1 MESGYDGLDPSQ
13 GRAVEAETNAVVR
26 AGAGSGKTRVLA
38 ARYVREAR
46 AGLPLESILALTFT
60 RKAAG
65 EMRSRIR
72 EALRKDS
79 DPAVRAK
86 AAEFDRAEICTF
98 DSFCARVARSACR
111 AWGMSPDFSQD
122 EDALDALVSSEA
134 FSFILEWR
142 ESGAFR
148 ALVAA
153 NGFQGLQEGVLAV
166 AAKRMCPSSPS
177 DYLSMPGKYESELK
191 AIVVRAME
199 GLASMRAIASGENG
213 SGSGE
218 SHKAL
223 LAALAEP
230 LPVSV
235 DDLGTCRSRISA
247 IISIRAMGKQDS
259 IQALKAWKE
268 KAGPEALKA
277 LVALDRMP
285 LYAELCSLLF
295 EFQERILAA
304 KRKAGVLGY
313 HDVAVMARDAL
324 VRDAALRSYYKDR
337 IRAIMVDE
345 FQDDNALQKEILYL
359 ISERRDIRSQRTPE
373 AADLED
379 GKLFFVG
386 DEKQSIYRFR
396 GADVSVFRSLA
407 KELGSSSGALSLD
420 WNYRSAPGLVDF
432 FNAVFPIVMGDASM
446 SWEAEYSPVKGALSG
461 GPGSRIILLDSEE
474 AYNDDDADG
483 VSDDGEDSDN
493 GMASGEGAS
502 DPEETMLEGKESQA
516 WAIAEFIRDSV
527 EGDDPLRVRDGEG
540 ERAVKY
546 GDFAVLVRS
555 TNLQAPLE
563 RFFRLMDVPY
573 SAQSLC
579 AFWSDAP
586 ANDILAA
593 LRASAYPGD
602 RNAIAAYLR
611 SPFARL
617 GDALVSRILLEDAPR
632 SRWKE
637 MADGEDAEKAARAAE
652 TLDEIGDL
660 AEGASL
666 AEAVYALWHEKGYR
680 DFILRR
686 KRNRSF
692 AEYFE
697 YAFALAR
704 RADAKGLGLAGFIA
718 ELEELSEDAR
728 GFKELDPPRESREGV
743 RIMTIHAAKGLEF
756 PVVVIPDLEY
766 RGADREGS
774 RPAYVRDDGLI
785 TVRMAKSTEEKG
797 NLFYEREKE
806 RNDEQAVAEV
816 KRLLYVACTRAES
829 HLVLARVPGR
839 RAPSLMSFWAHLGP
853 ALADSAVSAMVERR
867 SYPSKTVKDA
877 RELGHGAAEREI
889 GADELAAA
897 IESATEYRITTSRRE
912 FAVTEASAARMELDG
927 IERATPSVRTEGDL
941 AAGLE
946 FGTLVHEI
954 IRASFDSGAGEGIAL
969 AVPLSEAAKA
979 ALSNL
984 DPSAEGEARG
994 IADAFL
1000 RSPVARRAVASGT
1013 ARTEVP
1019 FLMRVDAPSGPA
1031 ILRGAI
1037 DLLFVEGDACVV
1049 VDYKTDLERTPG
1061 AYGAQVSAYMEA
1073 ARELCGKPRA
1083 EGILYWL
1090 RSGEAEAVE
1099 GGADLGEA
1107 VALLLERQAASVL

>member
-1 MESGYDGLDPSQ
+1 MMENGYDGLDPSQ
-13 GRAVEAETNAVVR
+13 ASAVEAETNVVVR

-72 EALRKDS
+72 EALRKDP

-86 AAEFDRAEICTF
+86 AAEFDRAEISTF

-134 FSFILEWR
+134 FSFILERR

-148 ALVAA
+148 AIVAA

-166 AAKRMCPSSPS
+166 AAKGMCPSSPS
-177 DYLSMPGKYESELK
+177 DYLSMPGTYESELK
-191 AIVVRAME
+191 AIVARAME
-199 GLASMRAIASGENG
+199 GIASMRVIASGENG
-213 SGSGE
+213 AGSGE

-230 LPVSV
+230 LPASV
-235 DDLGTCRSRISA
+235 EDLGTCRSRISA
-247 IISIRAMGKQDS
+247 ITAVRALGKQES
-259 IQALKAWKE
+259 IQVLKEWKE
-268 KAGPEALKA
+268 KAGPEAFKA
-277 LVALDRMP
+277 LAALDRMP
-285 LYAELCSLLF
+285 LYAELCSLLS

-324 VRDAALRSYYKDR
+324 AKDAALRSYYKER

-359 ISERRDIRSQRTPE
+359 ISERKDLRSQGTPV
-373 AADLED
+373 AADLES

-407 KELGSSSGALSLD
+407 RELGSSSGALSLD

-432 FNAVFPIVMGDASM
+432 FNAIFPIVMGEASLP
-446 SWEAEYSPVKGALSG
+446 WEAEYSPVKGALSG
-461 GPGSRIILLDSEE
+461 GSGSRIILLDSEE
-474 AYNDDDADG
+474 AYDDADRA
-483 VSDDGEDSDN
+483 SDDGEGPEN
-493 GMASGEGAS
+493 GMAGGKGA
-502 DPEETMLEGKESQA
+502 PETEEALLEGKESQA
-516 WAIAEFIRDSV
+516 WAIAEFIRESV
-527 EGDDPLRVRDGEG
+527 GGGDPLRVRDGEG
-540 ERAVKY
+540 ERPAKY

-593 LRASAYPGD
+593 LRASVYPGD

-617 GDALVSRILLEDAPR
+617 GDALVAKILLEGAPR

-637 MADGEDAEKAARAAE
+637 MSDGEDAEKAARAAE
-652 TLDEIGDL
+652 TLDEISDA

-666 AEAVYALWHEKGYR
+666 AEAVYVLWHEKGYR

-704 RADAKGLGLAGFIA
+704 RADAKGIGLAGFIA
-718 ELEELSEDAR
+718 ELEGLSEDAR

-743 RIMTIHAAKGLEF
+743 RIMTVHAAKGLEF

-797 NLFYEREKE
+797 NLFYEREKD

-839 RAPSLMSFWAHLGP
+839 RAPSPMSFWAHLGP
-853 ALADSAVSAMVERR
+853 ALRDSAVSTLVERR
-867 SYPSKTVKDA
+867 SYPAKTVKDA

-889 GADELAAA
+889 GAAELAAA
-897 IESATEYRITTSRRE
+897 IESATEYRVTASRRE

-927 IERATPSVRTEGDL
+927 IERTAPSALTEGSF
-941 AAGLE
+941 AAGPE

-969 AVPLSEAAKA
+969 AVPLTDAAKA
-979 ALSNL
+979 ALSII
-984 DPSAEGEARG
+984 DPSAEREARVL
-994 IADAFL
+994 ADAFL
-1000 RSPVARRAVASGT
+1000 RSPVARRAVASGM

-1019 FLMRVDAPSGPA
+1019 FLMRVDAPSGPV

-1049 VDYKTDLERTPG
+1049 VDYKTDLERTPE

-1099 GGADLGEA
+1099 GGVDLGGA